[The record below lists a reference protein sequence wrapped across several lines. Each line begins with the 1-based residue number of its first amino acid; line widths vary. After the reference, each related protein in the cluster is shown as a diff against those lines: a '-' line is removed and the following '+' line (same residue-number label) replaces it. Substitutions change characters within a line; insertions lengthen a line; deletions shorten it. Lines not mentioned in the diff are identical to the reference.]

1 MRAIRQFRIAADH
14 PCLPGHFP
22 GRPIVPGVVLLD
34 EALRAVATEIRLPV
48 PLRLSRV
55 KFMGPLLPDEPATV
69 LVDEPRNGRLAFA
82 CDARGGRILQA
93 AVELA

>member
-1 MRAIRQFRIAADH
+1 MRAIHAFRIAADH

-22 GRPIVPGVVLLD
+22 GRPIVPGVLLLD
-34 EALRAVATEIRLPV
+34 RALQALAAETRLPE

-55 KFMGPLLPDEPATV
+55 KFMGPLAPGELATV

-82 CDARGGRILQA
+82 CDGRDGRILQA
-93 AVELA
+93 SVDLA